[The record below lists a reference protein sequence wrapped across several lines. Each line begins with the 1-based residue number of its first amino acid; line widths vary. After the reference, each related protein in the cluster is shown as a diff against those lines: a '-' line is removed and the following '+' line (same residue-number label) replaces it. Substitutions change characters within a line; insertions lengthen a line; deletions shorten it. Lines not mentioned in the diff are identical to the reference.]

1 MEFFG
6 KIFRIDMNHFLSGK
20 TLDTANKLL
29 ATLDQL
35 LSVATDKY
43 SAIEEHELRGLCSR
57 VKSARSG
64 FPFVMEEVPC
74 QKVDRLGSVLLGPV
88 FTSQP
93 YPWPMDDNAEPM
105 APLCQLDTALFPVQM
120 DAVEGLVQVWLSQSG
135 DQQGEALVRVI
146 PSAEA
151 DASLLT
157 PVIPYESDIE
167 VLLPDAAEW
176 LRDFHSELKPSKN
189 QFITEAALKLG
200 HASADALEDT
210 DWDEWI
216 RLAEIYGDT
225 YGDDVVMC
233 SQITGFAESRIYCTT
248 TLDQQNAVAKLEK
261 LKKKLLEKSTPEDA
275 AVIALLHDVC
285 SAYEAWRDCCGKD
298 EYPCFL
304 GTFHHIQYA
313 ADDRDPPLLCFES
326 IGLRE
331 WGDGGNAQV
340 FYSKEKGFSF
350 DWSCS

>member
-1 MEFFG
+1 
-6 KIFRIDMNHFLSGK
+6 MNQFLSGQA
-20 TLDTANKLL
+20 LDTANKLL
-29 ATLDQL
+29 AAVDQL
-35 LSVATDKY
+35 LSVASDKY
-43 SAIEEHELRGLCSR
+43 SAIEDHELLGLCSR

-64 FPFVMEEVPC
+64 FPFVMEEMPS
-74 QKVDRLGSVLLGPV
+74 QKIDRLGSVLLGPV
-88 FTSQP
+88 FTSEAH
-93 YPWPMDDNAEPM
+93 PWPVDDDAEPM
-105 APLCQLDTALFPVQM
+105 APFCQLNTAFFPQDVDGVQ
-120 DAVEGLVQVWLSQSG
+120 GLVQVWLSQSDGEQG
-135 DQQGEALVRVI
+135 DALIRVI

-157 PVIPYESDIE
+157 AVIPYASDIE

-176 LRDFHSELKPSKN
+176 LRDFHSEPKPSKN

-200 HASADALEDT
+200 HANADALADA

-225 YGDDVVMC
+225 YGDDVVFC
-233 SQITGFAESRIYCTT
+233 SQITGFAEGRIYCTT

-261 LKKKLLEKSTPEDA
+261 LKKKLLAKSTPEDA
-275 AVIALLHDVC
+275 AVITLLDNVC

-313 ADDRDPPLLCFES
+313 ADDKDPPLLCFES

>member
-1 MEFFG
+1 
-6 KIFRIDMNHFLSGK
+6 MNKSLNGSA
-20 TLDTANKLL
+20 LDAAHKLL
-29 ATLDQL
+29 AAIDELPSA
-35 LSVATDKY
+35 LSEKY
-43 SAIEEHELRGLCSR
+43 SAIEEHELQGLCSR
-57 VKSARSG
+57 VKSARMG

-74 QKVDRLGSVLLGPV
+74 QKIDRLGSVLLGPV
-88 FTSQP
+88 FTSKAH
-93 YPWPMDDNAEPM
+93 PWPVDDAAEPM
-105 APLCQLDTALFPVQM
+105 APLCQLNTAFFPQDVEGVQ
-120 DAVEGLVQVWLSQSG
+120 GLVQVWLSQSG
-135 DQQGEALVRVI
+135 GEQGEALIRVV

-157 PVIPYESDIE
+157 PVIPYESEIE

-176 LRDFHSELKPSKN
+176 LRDFHSEPKPSKT

-200 HASADALEDT
+200 HANADVLADA

-233 SQITGFAESRIYCTT
+233 SQITGFAEGRIYCTT
-248 TLDQQNAVAKLEK
+248 TLDQQNSVAKLEK
-261 LKKKLLEKSTPEDA
+261 LKKKLLGKSTPEDA
-275 AVIALLHDVC
+275 AVITLLDNVC

-313 ADDRDPPLLCFES
+313 ADDRDPALLCFES
-326 IGLRE
+326 IGLRD

>member
-1 MEFFG
+1 
-6 KIFRIDMNHFLSGK
+6 MNHFLNGQA
-20 TLDTANKLL
+20 LETANKLL
-29 ATLDQL
+29 AAVDQL
-35 LSVATDKY
+35 LSVASDKY
-43 SAIEEHELRGLCSR
+43 SAIEEHELQGLCAR
-57 VKSARSG
+57 VKSARLG
-64 FPFVMEEVPC
+64 FPLVMEEVPS

-88 FTSQP
+88 FTSQAH
-93 YPWPMDDNAEPM
+93 PWPVDDNEEPM
-105 APLCQLDTALFPVQM
+105 APLCQLDTSHFPQRVDGVLGLF
-120 DAVEGLVQVWLSQSG
+120 QVWLSQSG
-135 DQQGEALVRVI
+135 DEQGEALIRMI
-146 PSAEA
+146 PPAEA

-167 VLLPDAAEW
+167 VLLPDAVEW
-176 LRDFHSELKPSKN
+176 LRDFHSEPKPSKT

-200 HASADALEDT
+200 HASADVLAEA

-225 YGDDVVMC
+225 YGNDVVMC
-233 SQITGFAESRIYCTT
+233 SQITGFADGRIYCTT
-248 TLDQQNAVAKLEK
+248 TDDQQNAVTKLEK
-261 LKKKLLEKSTPEDA
+261 LKKKLSSKPSAEDA
-275 AVIALLHDVC
+275 SRIVLLDDVC
-285 SAYEAWRDCCGKD
+285 NAYQAWLDCCGED
-298 EYPCFL
+298 EYPCLL

-313 ADDRDPPLLCFES
+313 AADKDPPLLCFES